1 MARITMECVVKSF
14 GRTEVIKGVD
24 LAIEDKSTLLRL
36 VAGIGMM
43 FARKPEASPR
53 IDAHTAKSVALSG
66 RGSGACAAG

>member
-1 MARITMECVVKSF
+1 MIGQRRAPTTADGAAEATMARITMECVVKSF

-43 FARKPEASPR
+43 FARKPES
-53 IDAHTAKSVALSG
+53 L
-66 RGSGACAAG
+66 